1 MSERSII
8 SKKLLAICNQ
18 LIKKSMYSPFTL
30 INSELEILLQVAYHL
45 LNEREKDAASSTR
58 KETVPE
64 VQVMQFCSIYEQQWQ
79 ACSRRMGRSGEDH
92 EGNGGSKGDAPCKP
106 TWSKERESQNSYC

>member
-1 MSERSII
+1 MNLHSYARDGII
-8 SKKLLAICNQ
+8 SHE
-18 LIKKSMYSPFTL
+18 T
-30 INSELEILLQVAYHL
+30 EGRLQGMREKWKTTY
-45 LNEREKDAASSTR
+45 NEREKDAASSTR